1 VARNWIG
8 TRGIE
13 EAMYIM
19 AEVDA
24 AGEELDGQ
32 RCYVLRFPGD
42 RPLEVD
48 SFWSV
53 TLYRRAD
60 CLLAANPMG
69 RHSIGDRT
77 QGLHR
82 DPDGG
87 LSIAIQAQAPA
98 DESNWLPAPE
108 EPFYLVLRL
117 YQPRRAHT
125 ESTFAYP
132 PVVRVDNVS

>member
-1 VARNWIG
+1 
-8 TRGIE
+8 
-13 EAMYIM
+13 
-19 AEVDA
+19 
-24 AGEELDGQ
+24 
-32 RCYVLRFPGD
+32 
-42 RPLEVD
+42 
-48 SFWSV
+48 V

-125 ESTFAYP
+125 EPTFAYP
-132 PVVRVDNVS
+132 PVVRVDNVSCSLAVALPLNAQSRSATWTSSARKALP